1 MFSVRRTLNN
11 VCAKATRRFCSPVIP
26 PELTV
31 REALNTVLHQEF
43 ERDQTHIL
51 LGEEVA
57 DYQGAY
63 KISKGMVQKFG
74 SDRIIDTPITEMGF
88 TGMGVGSALNGL
100 KPVVEFMSFNF
111 SMQSMDHIINSAAK
125 LLYMSGGKINVPITF
140 RGTNGAA
147 KAVGAQHSQDFSA
160 WYSSVPGLNV
170 VAIYDSEDAIG
181 LLRACLRNPD
191 PCIVLENEMLYGASF
206 QVSKEAQDPN
216 FVLPL
221 GKADIRREGSD
232 ITLISHGRM
241 VENVDAA
248 AVELAKEGIN
258 AEVINLR
265 SIRPL
270 DRDAII
276 ASVKKTNRLV
286 TCEEGW
292 PQCGVGAEICALMME
307 SEAFDY
313 LDAPV
318 ERVCATDVPM
328 PYCVDLEDMVLP
340 KPEDVLSAARRCLYR
355 EPKGVSLGNVG
366 QKNDAVRSHHNL
378 KFN

>member
-1 MFSVRRTLNN
+1 MSAIRQGLKVLGRPTRVANFAAASQRRCNSTPSR
-11 VCAKATRRFCSPVIP
+11 TTPIP
-26 PELTV
+26 DELTV
-31 REALNTVLHQEF
+31 RAALNTVLHQEF
-43 ERDQTHIL
+43 EREPRHIL
-51 LGEEVA
+51 MGEEVA

-63 KISKGMVQKFG
+63 KISKDMVQKFG

-88 TGMGVGSALNGL
+88 TGMAVGASLNGIL
-100 KPVVEFMSFNF
+100 PVVEFMSFNF
-111 SMQSMDHIINSAAK
+111 SMQAMDQIINSGAK

-160 WYSSVPGLNV
+160 WYGSVPGLKV
-170 VAIYDSEDAIG
+170 CALYDTQDALG
-181 LLRACLRNPD
+181 LLRTCLRNPD
-191 PCIVLENEMLYGASF
+191 PCVVLENEMLYGSTF
-206 QVSKEAQDPN
+206 SVPEEARDPDYC
-216 FVLPL
+216 LPV
-221 GKADIRREGSD
+221 GKAQIRREGTD
-232 ITLISHGRM
+232 ITLIAHGRM
-241 VENVDAA
+241 VENMDLAA
-248 AVELAKEGIN
+248 IELEKEGVS

-265 SIRPL
+265 WLRPL
-270 DRDAII
+270 DRDTII
-276 ASVKKTNRLV
+276 KSVMKTHRVV

-292 PQCGVGAEICALMME
+292 PQYGVGAEICALMME

-355 EPKGVSLGNVG
+355 KL
-366 QKNDAVRSHHNL
+366 
-378 KFN
+378 